1 MKFKKA
7 HLKIGTQE
15 ISVDVN
21 NSEQAATLEVTV
33 EKGKTE
39 LLAYFDLL
47 EGGQSNAF
55 YINVEKMN

>member
-7 HLKIGTQE
+7 YLKIGTQE

-21 NSEQAATLEVTV
+21 NSEQAATLELTV